1 MKTARAFLLALLPLL
16 VVAAPALLK
25 QSAWETIKLV
35 QTPVPQDVASIPLL
49 RDLPKDPPDR
59 AEQIRAKGVKF
70 AFVTYPDGGKPEL
83 PSTAYVC
90 FTPTHLVAVLEGRQS
105 NDYELLARPQEKED
119 GHIWNDDNFE
129 IFVDPFLSRS
139 EYIHFIVNPLGDVFD
154 QRCYEKRVSDPKAA
168 DPAATIVQV
177 IQEREYDSGAN
188 VPVLRDTDQWA
199 ALFHLPFTAFG
210 LKAPPL
216 GQVWGLNFCHTNR
229 ENKELSQWRA
239 TPGRSGFHQP
249 RRFGALRFGEAV
261 AGLEAEVDMPH
272 FGAGRN
278 LLIATVRNPEAK
290 EAKLRWQVLVTDAAA
305 KVVSRDSGTLRAAP
319 GESKHALAFD
329 VPFALRGRCRV
340 AVEITEKGRTVAYV
354 VYNPSLGEPVALG
367 VPLTQ
372 IYTTDTAVE
381 GTLRL
386 NLGGGELGEK
396 GKAVTL
402 ELGGMKQRRRVR
414 FAKPEGNVL
423 RFQVD
428 TQGLPPGEYVLRAVY
443 GHRKSCEQPLTIIAA
458 PFAF

>member
-1 MKTARAFLLALLPLL
+1 MKTACTLLLSLLPFLS
-16 VVAAPALLK
+16 VAAPALLK
-25 QSAWETIKLV
+25 QSAWETVKLV
-35 QTPVPQDVASIPLL
+35 QPPVPRDVASIPLL
-49 RDLPKDPPDR
+49 RGLPKAPADR
-59 AEQIRAKGVKF
+59 ARQIRAKGVRF
-70 AFVTYPDGGKPEL
+70 PFVTYPNGGKPEL

-105 NDYELLARPQEKED
+105 NGYELLARPQEKED

-168 DPAATIVQV
+168 DPAATIVQL
-177 IQEREYDSGAN
+177 IQEREYDSGAD
-188 VPVLRDTDQWA
+188 VPVLRETGHWA

-239 TPGRSGFHQP
+239 TPGRLGFHQP
-249 RRFGALRFGEAV
+249 QRFGALRFGEAA
-261 AGLEAEVDMPH
+261 AGLEAEVEMPH

-278 LLIATVRNPEAK
+278 LLAASVRNPSAK
-290 EAKLRWQVLVTDAAA
+290 QPKLRWRVVLTDAQA
-305 KVVSRDSGTLRAAP
+305 KVVGRDSGTLRAPP

-329 VPFALRGRCRV
+329 VPFDLRGRCRV
-340 AVEITEKGRTVAYV
+340 TVELLEQDRTVAYV
-354 VYNPSLGEPVALG
+354 VYNQSLGESVALA

-372 IYTTDTAVE
+372 IYTTDTIVE
-381 GTLRL
+381 GILRL
-386 NLGGGELGEK
+386 NLGGGELGRK

-402 ELGGMKQRRRVR
+402 ELVGMKQRRRVR
-414 FAKPEGNVL
+414 FANPEGNVL
-423 RFQVD
+423 RLRVD
-428 TQGLPPGEYVLRAVY
+428 TQDLPPGEYILRATY
-443 GHRKSCEQPLTIIAA
+443 GRRKPSEQPLTIIPA
-458 PFAF
+458 PFPF